1 MKSYSKKNKI
11 LIDKKQNVWY
21 NIGTTN
27 ESVGVNIMKVVIL
40 AKNGSVIINK
50 IDEKT
55 INLLNNLYAIG
66 AFDIHETEVHYFL
79 EN

>member
-1 MKSYSKKNKI
+1 
-11 LIDKKQNVWY
+11 
-21 NIGTTN
+21 
-27 ESVGVNIMKVVIL
+27 MKVVIL

-55 INLLNNLYAIG
+55 INLLNNLYTIG

>member
-1 MKSYSKKNKI
+1 
-11 LIDKKQNVWY
+11 
-21 NIGTTN
+21 
-27 ESVGVNIMKVVIL
+27 MKVVIL

-66 AFDIHETEVHYFL
+66 AFDIHETEVHCFL

>member
-1 MKSYSKKNKI
+1 
-11 LIDKKQNVWY
+11 
-21 NIGTTN
+21 
-27 ESVGVNIMKVVIL
+27 MKVVIL
-40 AKNGSVIINK
+40 AKSGNIIIDK

-66 AFDIHETEVHYFL
+66 ALDIHETEVHYFL